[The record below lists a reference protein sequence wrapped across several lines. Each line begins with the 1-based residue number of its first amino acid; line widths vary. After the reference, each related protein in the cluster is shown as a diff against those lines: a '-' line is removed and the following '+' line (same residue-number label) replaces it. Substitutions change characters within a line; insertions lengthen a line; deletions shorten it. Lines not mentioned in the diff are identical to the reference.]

1 MRKTGYTYISFLF
14 FRGVAFWYLYPFFG
28 GGEHFGI
35 NVYLFYKM
43 LHSGQVRHDLVRLI
57 RKYYLGF
64 PPKFPQICLKNNLQ
78 PLKIELPKS
87 PLLETEQK
95 SCVDLTPLLFSFIPN
110 PSSTPLIFKLVPRVL
125 SLFPSRMDPGCS

>member
-1 MRKTGYTYISFLF
+1 
-14 FRGVAFWYLYPFFG
+14 
-28 GGEHFGI
+28 
-35 NVYLFYKM
+35 M

-57 RKYYLGF
+57 REYYRGF

-110 PSSTPLIFKLVPRVL
+110 PSSTPLDIQTRSQSPLPFSPENGPRLQLVL
-125 SLFPSRMDPGCS
+125 SAGQVPTQNLGGNKIHMLQGKGSKV